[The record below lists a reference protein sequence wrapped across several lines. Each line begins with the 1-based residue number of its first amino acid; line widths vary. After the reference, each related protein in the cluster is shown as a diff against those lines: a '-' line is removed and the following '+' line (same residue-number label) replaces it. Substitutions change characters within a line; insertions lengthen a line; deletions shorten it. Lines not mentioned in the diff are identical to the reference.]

1 MSGSTNLGERD
12 RVMELRRVNPL
23 LVGGAISPSPASPP
37 KVSMGGM
44 NFGLVD
50 LEFFRAN
57 LLLISRPSMEPRREK
72 EDPPPPDLFDCDD
85 K

>member
-1 MSGSTNLGERD
+1 
-12 RVMELRRVNPL
+12 MELRRVNPL
-23 LVGGAISPSPASPP
+23 LGFEEAVVVVVVAVSGGDSPP

-57 LLLISRPSMEPRREK
+57 LLLLTSRPPLSMEPRREK
-72 EDPPPPDLFDCDD
+72 EEDPPTDLFFDCDD

>member
-1 MSGSTNLGERD
+1 
-12 RVMELRRVNPL
+12 MELRRVNPL
-23 LVGGAISPSPASPP
+23 LGFEEAVVVVVASSEGGDSPP

-57 LLLISRPSMEPRREK
+57 SRPPSMEPRREK
-72 EDPPPPDLFDCDD
+72 EGGPPPPTDLFFDCDD

>member
-1 MSGSTNLGERD
+1 
-12 RVMELRRVNPL
+12 MELRRVNPL
-23 LVGGAISPSPASPP
+23 LGFEGTVVVLVASSGGATSPP

-57 LLLISRPSMEPRREK
+57 LLLLISRPPSMEPRREK
-72 EDPPPPDLFDCDD
+72 EEDPPTDLFFDCDD